1 MVFLTISERTEADKM
16 AEKQSILNPEMKR
29 KILAVMRILLLTA
42 ALVYLL
48 IFISNNLFV
57 DDQIN
62 VYFSTE
68 DAQYLVAEQR
78 EIIEDDD
85 LYFQIIAELNKG
97 PESENL
103 SATIPEEVELLEYD
117 LDEDVLILNFNSA
130 LRENHWGGS
139 TGELLTIYSI
149 VNSYTAL
156 NEVQSVQI
164 LLEGQEVETLVGHL
178 DLSRPLMY
186 NQELVTDN

>member
-1 MVFLTISERTEADKM
+1 M

>member
-1 MVFLTISERTEADKM
+1 M
-16 AEKQSILNPEMKR
+16 AEKQSLFNPGMKR
-29 KILAVMRILLLTA
+29 KLLAVLRILLLTA
-42 ALVYLL
+42 AVVYLL
-48 IFISNNLFV
+48 IFISNTLLV
-57 DDQIN
+57 DDQIT

-68 DAQYLVAEQR
+68 DAQYLAAEQR
-78 EIIEDDD
+78 DIIEDHDI
-85 LYFQIIAELNKG
+85 YFQIMEELNKG
-97 PESENL
+97 PESDQL
-103 SATIPEEVELLEYD
+103 SATIPDEVELLDYD
-117 LDEDVLILNFNSA
+117 LEADTLILNFNLA

-139 TGELLTIYSI
+139 TGEILTIYSI

-156 NEVQSVQI
+156 KEVESVQI